1 MNEPT
6 GPAAEGTHPVVQL
19 LLTVRKVVTKG
30 LEWLVIIAV
39 AVLTLDVLWGVFSR
53 RILGNQS
60 RWTEELARVLLIWV
74 ALLGTSVAFAEKGHL
89 GVDVFVRLMDRG
101 AQRLVRIVVHLIVI
115 YFAASVMVW
124 GGLRLVSET
133 LRLEQMMM
141 ALNMPKGYV
150 YLAVPISG
158 VFVVLFSLE
167 SLVQS
172 LVQTPQ
178 TVEPDAD
185 EEAGQLSGDG
195 T

>member
-1 MNEPT
+1 
-6 GPAAEGTHPVVQL
+6 
-19 LLTVRKVVTKG
+19 
-30 LEWLVIIAV
+30 
-39 AVLTLDVLWGVFSR
+39 
-53 RILGNQS
+53 
-60 RWTEELARVLLIWV
+60 
-74 ALLGTSVAFAEKGHL
+74 
-89 GVDVFVRLMDRG
+89 
-101 AQRLVRIVVHLIVI
+101 
-115 YFAASVMVW
+115 MVW
-124 GGLRLVSET
+124 GGLHLVSET

-178 TVEPDAD
+178 TVESDAD

>member
-124 GGLRLVSET
+124 GGLRGLGDATTGANDDGVEHAQRICLSRRT
-133 LRLEQMMM
+133 DQWRLCR
-141 ALNMPKGYV
+141 AV
-150 YLAVPISG
+150 LAGVPRSIAR
-158 VFVVLFSLE
+158 
-167 SLVQS
+167 
-172 LVQTPQ
+172 
-178 TVEPDAD
+178 PDATD
-185 EEAGQLSGDG
+185 GGAGRR
-195 T
+195 